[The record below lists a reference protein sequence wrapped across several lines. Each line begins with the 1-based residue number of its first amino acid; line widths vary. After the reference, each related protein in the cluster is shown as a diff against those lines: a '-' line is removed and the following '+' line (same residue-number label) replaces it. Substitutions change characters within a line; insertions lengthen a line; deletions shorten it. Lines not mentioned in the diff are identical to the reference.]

1 MAEQTA
7 TEQLAAFEAFAA
19 DVRSELASVTARMDE
34 LKDVGKVKSATYR
47 QLFATRIT
55 LKDIDRR
62 LRERG
67 L

>member
-1 MAEQTA
+1 MTNEERLTA
-7 TEQLAAFEAFAA
+7 YDAFAA
-19 DVRSELASVTARMDE
+19 DVRAELAELVDRMDD
-34 LKDVGKVKSATYR
+34 LRAKDKVKSATYR

-62 LRERG
+62 LSERG

>member
-1 MAEQTA
+1 MDDAER
-7 TEQLAAFEAFAA
+7 LRSYEAFAA
-19 DVRSELASVTARMDE
+19 QTRAELADVTQRMDALRAE
-34 LKDVGKVKSATYR
+34 NKVKTAMYR

-62 LRERG
+62 LAEHG

>member
-1 MAEQTA
+1 MDDAER
-7 TEQLAAFEAFAA
+7 LRSYEAFAA
-19 DVRSELASVTARMDE
+19 QTRAELADVTQRMDALRVE
-34 LKDVGKVKSATYR
+34 NKVKTATYR

-62 LRERG
+62 LAEHG

>member
-1 MAEQTA
+1 MTNEERLTA
-7 TEQLAAFEAFAA
+7 YDAFAA
-19 DVRSELASVTARMDE
+19 DVRAELAELVDRMDD
-34 LKDVGKVKSATYR
+34 LRAKDKVRSATYR

-62 LRERG
+62 LSERG

>member
-1 MAEQTA
+1 MTEQTA
-7 TEQLAAFEAFAA
+7 AEQLAAFEAFAA
-19 DVRSELASVTARMDE
+19 DVRTELAGVTARMDE
-34 LKDVGKVKSATYR
+34 LKDAGRVKSATYR

>member
-1 MAEQTA
+1 MDDAER
-7 TEQLAAFEAFAA
+7 LRSYEAFAA
-19 DVRSELASVTARMDE
+19 QTRAELADVTQRMDALRAE
-34 LKDVGKVKSATYR
+34 DKVKTATYR

-62 LRERG
+62 LAEHG